1 MSPRTRAAELAFL
14 SIRPGAE
21 AAFEAAFA
29 GVAGLLAGAEGHVRH
44 RLVPSL
50 DRADVYLL
58 EVEWT
63 DLAAHVETFEPSDAH
78 ARFMAALEPFL
89 AAEPN
94 VFHVPGRGAY
104 D

>member
-1 MSPRTRAAELAFL
+1 MKTTTRVTELAFL
-14 SIRPGAE
+14 HVRPGDGMALE
-21 AAFEAAFA
+21 TAFA
-29 GVAGLLAGAEGHVRH
+29 SVASLLAGAAGHLRH

-50 DRADVYLL
+50 DQANVYLL

-78 ARFMAALEPFL
+78 ARFMAALELFL

-94 VFHVPGRGAY
+94 VIHVPSRDVDG
-104 D
+104 

>member
-1 MSPRTRAAELAFL
+1 MKTTTRVTELAFL
-14 SIRPGAE
+14 HVRPGDGM
-21 AAFEAAFA
+21 AFEAAFA
-29 GVAGLLAGAEGHVRH
+29 GVAGLLAAADGHLRH

-50 DRADVYLL
+50 DQPDVHLL

-78 ARFMAALEPFL
+78 TRFMAALEPFL

-94 VFHVPGRGAY
+94 VIHVPSRDIDG
-104 D
+104 